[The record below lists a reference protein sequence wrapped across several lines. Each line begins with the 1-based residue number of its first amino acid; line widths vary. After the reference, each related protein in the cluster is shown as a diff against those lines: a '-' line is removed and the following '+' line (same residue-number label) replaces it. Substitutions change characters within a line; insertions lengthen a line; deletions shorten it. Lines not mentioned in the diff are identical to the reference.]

1 MESSLIGA
9 QLGNY
14 RIQAEIE
21 LTVMGSVYE
30 AVDLGNERPVMVR
43 TLDLSGCDEA
53 TCRRFRD
60 LGHALTG
67 LDHPNIL
74 KIHDYGVDDERG
86 LAYLVVPFVGGGTVE
101 DRLGQPW
108 PVEDAVHVGAQ
119 VARALDSAHQQGI
132 VHGYVRP
139 SNVLVTERGWA
150 LLTGFELAHILAEN
164 VHGEALSYGEVEG
177 SDGKQADVYAL
188 AAILYTM
195 LSGRPPFQAPFA
207 DSLEQWRLSGPPPLR
222 RLRPEA
228 PAPLAKVV
236 SRALSKDRDRQY
248 TTAIE
253 LARALEGSLS
263 GGLAAVG
270 RRDRSVTPPS
280 GVEPVRPLPWR
291 RLGRFSWRATK
302 WILGKA
308 IAAFVVLA
316 LVAVALLAG
325 AVFALSA
332 VAEQALATQTWTWY
346 GLEDGGVNVIL
357 EDDLQRG
364 VEDGI
369 EPYALGALTDLRV
382 DLRPPDVVAVRGR
395 FRQRPLDLQARLSPQ
410 SGVLHVQLERLN
422 GVPLY
427 IVGGIISNGANQGL
441 QSSWEGAPVWLTALE
456 VRDDRILASLA
467 PQAGHSSATAVPT
480 PTPRTS
486 AVGLRNELD
495 VPVTVRIAGRQIHVG
510 PTEEIEIKLPAGT
523 YTYTVGDSAGWVAEG
538 EIGCPPGGATL
549 IIR

>member
-1 MESSLIGA
+1 MESNLIGA

-43 TLDLSGCDEA
+43 TLDLSGCDRA
-53 TCRRFRD
+53 TCRRFRE
-60 LGHALTG
+60 LGQTLSG

-74 KIHDYGVDDERG
+74 KIYDYGVDDERG
-86 LAYLVVPFVGGGTVE
+86 LAYLVVPFVGGATVE
-101 DRLGQPW
+101 GSLGQPW

-119 VARALDSAHQQGI
+119 IARALDSAHQQGI
-132 VHGYVRP
+132 VHGDVRP
-139 SNVLVTERGWA
+139 SNVLVTERGWP
-150 LLTGFELAHILAEN
+150 LLTGFELAHILTEN
-164 VHGEALSYGEVEG
+164 SDGEALSYGAVEE

-195 LSGRPPFQAPFA
+195 LSGRPPFQAPST
-207 DSLEQWRLSGPPPLR
+207 DSVGQRRPSGPPPLR
-222 RLRPEA
+222 RLRPEV

-236 SRALSKDRDRQY
+236 SRALSKDREKRY
-248 TTAIE
+248 ATAIE

-263 GGLAAVG
+263 GGVAAVG

-280 GVEPVRPLPWR
+280 GVEPVRPVPWR

-308 IAAFVVLA
+308 IAALIVLA
-316 LVAVALLAG
+316 LVAMVLLAG

-332 VAEQALATQTWTWY
+332 VAEQALANQTWTWY
-346 GLEDGGVNVIL
+346 GLEDGGLNVIL

-369 EPYALGALTDLRV
+369 EPYALGALTDLHV
-382 DLRPPDVVAVRGR
+382 DFRPPDAVAVHSR
-395 FRQRPLDLQARLSPQ
+395 FRQRPLDLRARLSTQ
-410 SGVLHVQLERLN
+410 NGVLHIQLERLN

-427 IVGGIISNGANQGL
+427 IVGGIVSNGVNKGL
-441 QSSWEGAPVWLTALE
+441 RSSWEGAPVRLTSLQ
-456 VRDDRILASLA
+456 VRDDRILAGLA
-467 PQAGHSSATAVPT
+467 PRAGYRSQTPRATA
-480 PTPRTS
+480 TPRTS
-486 AVGLRNELD
+486 VVRLVNELD
-495 VPVTVRIAGRQIHVG
+495 VSVTVSIAGEQIGVG
-510 PTEEIEIKLPAGT
+510 ATEEIEITVPADT
-523 YTYTVGDSAGWVAEG
+523 YLYTVDDSAGWMAEG
-538 EIGCPPGGATL
+538 EINCPPGRATL